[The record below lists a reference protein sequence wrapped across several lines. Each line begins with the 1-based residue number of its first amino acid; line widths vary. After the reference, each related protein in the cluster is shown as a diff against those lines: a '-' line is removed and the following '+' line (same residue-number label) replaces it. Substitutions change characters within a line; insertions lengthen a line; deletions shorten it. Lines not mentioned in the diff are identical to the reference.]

1 MVELVGVV
9 EGATAMINPILAQVN
24 IQSIINSSN
33 RAREALTEI
42 WKYLGTSSLYSS
54 ILTISR
60 LLLAVAFIFYVYQM
74 YRRIL
79 DDLDYKPLIPLIFV
93 PLIFILLLGNPVY
106 PERSPIW
113 TLSVEM
119 KNMIYRIDRL
129 IMANLV
135 RDSDLSLE
143 VRRLQVDNLTRSEA
157 EAAIHACNSLADAEE
172 RDKCR
177 QQAMAGSLAKIAE
190 ERVKVFGEQKT
201 ASSNWFDTAINALAT
216 GAGEFFSSL
225 QRGLGDIII
234 DALGVIIVVM
244 ANIFSY
250 CIEAGFVIVA
260 IIAPFAVCFSLFPLP
275 TKPIYAWLI
284 GYMGIGLWKVGTNI
298 LIGIG
303 AYVMNR
309 TDDFAGFN
317 YIMFSLLVGLF
328 APVIAGGFSSFSALS
343 ISQGF
348 GQATSQVIQQTVK
361 TIGLVMGVG
370 TFMATRGAIK

>member
-1 MVELVGVV
+1 VVELVGVV
-9 EGATAMINPILAQVN
+9 ERATAMINPILAQVN

-93 PLIFILLLGNPVY
+93 PLIFILLLGNPIY
-106 PERSPIW
+106 PEQSPIW

-119 KNMIYRIDRL
+119 KNMIYRIDRM

-157 EAAIHACNSLADAEE
+157 EAAIQACNSLADAEE

-177 QQAMAGSLAKIAE
+177 EQAMAGSLAKIAE
-190 ERVKVFGEQKT
+190 ERAKVFGEQKT
-201 ASSNWFDTAINALAT
+201 ASSNWFDSAINALAT
-216 GAGEFFSSL
+216 GAGEFFSGL

-275 TKPIYAWLI
+275 TKPIYSWLI

-309 TDDFAGFN
+309 TDDFSGFN

-348 GQATSQVIQQTVK
+348 GQATSQVIQQTAK
-361 TIGLVMGVG
+361 TVGLVMGVG
-370 TFMATRGAIK
+370 TFMATRGAVK